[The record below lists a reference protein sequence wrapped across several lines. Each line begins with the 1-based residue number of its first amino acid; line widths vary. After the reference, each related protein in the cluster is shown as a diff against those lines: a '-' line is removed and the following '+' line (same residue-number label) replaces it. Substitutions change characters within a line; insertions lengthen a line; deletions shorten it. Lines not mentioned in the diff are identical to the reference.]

1 VIDAEIR
8 VFQHYRR
15 IADVADR
22 DRGRLNWAET
32 GPTPVAREWAGFAH
46 SDLPLIIG
54 QDLSRRERGENP
66 VLQHHQHL
74 SGDCEG
80 VRALRTGNNAA
91 KLARQKC
98 RFDLLT

>member
-1 VIDAEIR
+1 MLAKPSSALR
-8 VFQHYRR
+8 LALPQATHGRCRR

-66 VLQHHQHL
+66 VLQRHQHL
-74 SGDCEG
+74 SGDW
-80 VRALRTGNNAA
+80 
-91 KLARQKC
+91 
-98 RFDLLT
+98 

>member
-1 VIDAEIR
+1 MRKSEFFNTIDVLRAQQTATVDASI
-8 VFQHYRR
+8 
-15 IADVADR
+15 
-22 DRGRLNWAET
+22 GRKPGPAPAASEWAE
-32 GPTPVAREWAGFAH
+32 FAH

-80 VRALRTGNNAA
+80 VRAVRTGNNAA